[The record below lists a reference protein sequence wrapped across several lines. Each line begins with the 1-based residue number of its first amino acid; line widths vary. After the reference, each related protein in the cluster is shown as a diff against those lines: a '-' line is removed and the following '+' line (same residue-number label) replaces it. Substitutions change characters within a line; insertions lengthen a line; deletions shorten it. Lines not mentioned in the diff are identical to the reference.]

1 MQNSDDLHQIQLY
14 DMNSPFTVVITVSC
28 NKLYL
33 SCDGVEHESM
43 HNYLANQ
50 AFPDD
55 IKCSFDVCQPT
66 FLGNKTYLM
75 MMA

>member
-43 HNYLANQ
+43 HNFLANQ
-50 AFPDD
+50 A
-55 IKCSFDVCQPT
+55 
-66 FLGNKTYLM
+66 
-75 MMA
+75 